1 MSQTKNAVSR
11 SQKLTL
17 ASLLITG
24 LLIAGSTLG
33 FSANK
38 TETIDATAMG
48 TSTQMG
54 SEFSVTLNIDDYSTQ
69 ADKQILVEAF
79 QKGGDKGLVNAL
91 SKMKAAGH
99 IEVTGTLGY
108 DCSYIQMIP
117 TPTGRK
123 IRFVTNRPLRF
134 GEVYWDTRS
143 TDYNLTAGEFDL
155 NDTDKSKSTGKLY
168 PAAELVIDKQGE
180 LQMNLIGNPYN
191 LVNVL
196 DWKGARGIGIDRGY
210 AAAPIRSAGA
220 VGRATSPGARRH
232 LSPLAGRGRPSG
244 ARSGEGD
251 SPRVE
256 NSMR

>member
-1 MSQTKNAVSR
+1 MQLISMQFKGGTKMLQNKNAVPSTL
-11 SQKLTL
+11 KL
-17 ASLLITG
+17 AIGSLLITG
-24 LLIAGSTLG
+24 LLIAGSTLA

-38 TETIDATAMG
+38 TETIEATAMG

-143 TDYNLTAGEFDL
+143 SDYNLTAGEFDL

-196 DWKGARGIGIDRGY
+196 DWKG
-210 AAAPIRSAGA
+210 
-220 VGRATSPGARRH
+220 TPG
-232 LSPLAGRGRPSG
+232 
-244 ARSGEGD
+244 
-251 SPRVE
+251 V
-256 NSMR
+256 N

>member
-1 MSQTKNAVSR
+1 MLRNKNASLR
-11 SQKLTL
+11 TFKLTL
-17 ASLLITG
+17 GSLLITG
-24 LLIAGSTLG
+24 LLMAGSTLG

-54 SEFSVTLNIDDYSTQ
+54 SEFSITLNIDDYSTQ
-69 ADKQILVEAF
+69 ADKQILIEAF
-79 QKGGDKGLVNAL
+79 QKGKDQGLVNAL

-143 TDYNLTAGEFDL
+143 TAYNLTAGEFDL
-155 NDTDKSKSTGKLY
+155 NDADKSKSMGKLY

-180 LQMNLIGNPYN
+180 LQMNLIGNPYK
-191 LVNVL
+191 LVDII
-196 DWKGARGIGIDRGY
+196 DWKG
-210 AAAPIRSAGA
+210 
-220 VGRATSPGARRH
+220 TPG
-232 LSPLAGRGRPSG
+232 
-244 ARSGEGD
+244 
-251 SPRVE
+251 V
-256 NSMR
+256 N